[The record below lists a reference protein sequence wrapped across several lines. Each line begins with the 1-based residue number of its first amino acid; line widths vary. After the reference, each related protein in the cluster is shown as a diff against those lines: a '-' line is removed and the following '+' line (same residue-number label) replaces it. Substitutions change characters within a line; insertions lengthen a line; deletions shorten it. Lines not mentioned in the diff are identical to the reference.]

1 MIKLAAVLGITCFLA
16 WSAHT
21 QVISDGLQK
30 VGGGGRSVAIAGDRA
45 AKPFYGPTWMTS
57 KMIYTG
63 PGRVIQRIQD
73 KDQIILVVSS
83 QQPDGTRD
91 ILLAGYPDAANI
103 AVDETAPCVA
113 VMGPVRDDLGA
124 RRIFYFFS
132 KDDINDEIKSA
143 FEQRH
148 PGVPYR

>member
-1 MIKLAAVLGITCFLA
+1 MVLAVAAPLA
-16 WSAHT
+16 LPCHA
-21 QVISDGLQK
+21 QVISDSLQK

-113 VMGPVRDDLGA
+113 VMGPVRNDLGA

>member
-1 MIKLAAVLGITCFLA
+1 MKRLASFALAVVVLPCHAQTL
-16 WSAHT
+16 
-21 QVISDGLQK
+21 SDGVSK
-30 VGGGGRSVAIAGDRA
+30 VGGGGRSVFIAKE
-45 AKPFYGPTWMTS
+45 KPERLFYGPTWMTP

-63 PGRVIQRIQD
+63 PGRVIQRIMD
-73 KDQIILVVSS
+73 KDEVILVVSS

-91 ILLAGYPDAANI
+91 ILLAGYPDAANV
-103 AVDETAPCVA
+103 AVDEAAACIA
-113 VMGPVRDDLGA
+113 VMGPIRDDLGA

-132 KDDINDEIKSA
+132 KDDITNEIKAA

>member
-1 MIKLAAVLGITCFLA
+1 MKTGFLLFVIIA
-16 WSAHT
+16 SAIPCQS

-103 AVDETAPCVA
+103 AVDETALCIA

-132 KDDINDEIKSA
+132 KDDINDQIKSA